1 MKDWITKS
9 VVVTNDI
16 GLHARPSVRFTKLAK
31 GFACCI
37 EISGTL
43 TGPWFD
49 AKSIVKVMAI
59 KAGQGTTLHLR
70 AKGSDAGAAITA
82 LTGFVASEF
91 DGDRTD
97 AASG

>member
-1 MKDWITKS
+1 M
-9 VVVTNDI
+9 
-16 GLHARPSVRFTKLAK
+16 
-31 GFACCI
+31 
-37 EISGTL
+37 
-43 TGPWFD
+43 
-49 AKSIVKVMAI
+49 KVMAI